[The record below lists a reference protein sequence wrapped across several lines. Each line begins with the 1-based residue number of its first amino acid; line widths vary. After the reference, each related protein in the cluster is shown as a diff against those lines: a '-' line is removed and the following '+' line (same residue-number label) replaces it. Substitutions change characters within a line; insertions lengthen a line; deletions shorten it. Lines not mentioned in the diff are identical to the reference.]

1 MEMHNIIKQKI
12 DSINSLPPNYEPN
25 LESKWELLEAG
36 LKPNKTKP
44 FLFWFN
50 RIGAAAAVLLLVGG
64 IGMYGIKLI
73 KSNGVKKPVVAQVKA
88 NFKRENL
95 TQADK
100 KTGIKIN
107 NKAINK
113 KQEKY
118 TKVKSTKIIAE
129 QVPLLVLKNEVIDTF
144 SIPVSIKDNRVVE
157 TMKKQKRFT
166 EIDFGETI
174 ITKPLEMKVANIQNF
189 KFKVGTT
196 FPNKTLTGTTADN
209 SSFGFTKQIIPF

>member
-1 MEMHNIIKQKI
+1 MHNIIKQKI

-25 LESKWELLEAG
+25 LESKWELLEAS

-100 KTGIKIN
+100 ATSVKIN
-107 NKAINK
+107 TKAINK

-129 QVPLLVLKNEVIDTF
+129 QVPFLVLKNEVIDTF
-144 SIPVSIKDNRVVE
+144 SIPVSITENRVVE
-157 TMKKQKRFT
+157 TVKKQKRFT